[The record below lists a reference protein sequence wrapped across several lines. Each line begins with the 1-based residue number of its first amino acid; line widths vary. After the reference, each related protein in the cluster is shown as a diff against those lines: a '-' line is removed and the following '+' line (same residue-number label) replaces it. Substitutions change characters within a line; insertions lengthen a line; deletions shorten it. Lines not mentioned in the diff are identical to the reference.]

1 MIVNDSD
8 LTVSSG
14 NPTMLVSVSGN
25 DLDDLYFCEKLDS
38 TNFLLSALL
47 FFTLFVW
54 VESKIKNAV
63 RKVMKNE

>member
-1 MIVNDSD
+1 MSVSDSD
-8 LTVSSG
+8 ILSVSSG
-14 NPTMLVSVSGN
+14 NPIMLVSVSGG
-25 DLDDLYFCEKLDS
+25 DIDYSEKLDS

-47 FFTLFVW
+47 FFTVFVW

>member
-1 MIVNDSD
+1 MSASDSD
-8 LTVSSG
+8 MMSVSSG
-14 NPTMLVSVSGN
+14 NSIMLVSVSGGDIDYSEN
-25 DLDDLYFCEKLDS
+25 MDT

-47 FFTLFVW
+47 FFTVFVW